1 MATIALTGAKGFVGV
16 NLLEYLKNLNKI
28 QSISVRYNP
37 NQTIEF
43 KENVVIHLSGKA
55 HDIKKVANPQEY
67 YEANYELTKQVFD
80 AFLISECQI
89 FIFISS
95 VKALTDKVNGIVS
108 EIQMPNPKTHY
119 GKSKLLAE
127 NYILSKS
134 LRPNKRI
141 YILRPCM
148 IHGPG
153 NKGNLNSLYQ
163 LVTKGLPWPLGSFEN
178 QRSFCSIENFCFVI
192 NEIIENTN
200 IPSGVFNLADNYPI
214 STNRLIELMAIS
226 QNKKAIIYKIPKILI
241 VTLAKLGDYLKFPL
255 NSERLQKLTESYVV
269 SNEKI
274 VNAIGKPLPISAE
287 EGLIQT
293 LKSFNKI

>member
-16 NLLEYLKNLNKI
+16 NLLEYLKDLNKI